1 VTSRA
6 LPGEAPSPRRKGFA
20 PERSGIVL
28 AGTIVLDIVHLI
40 DQWPTEEQI
49 AFIRQTIEAP
59 GGPPH
64 NAAAGLVKLGAP
76 FDVSL
81 ICIIGDDAAGDTFI
95 SIAKD
100 LGLDTSHVI
109 RVRGHNTDVAHVMT
123 SLATGKRTFFLRHG
137 ANRTLAAEQ
146 LLPREDTAR
155 IFYLGSPGLST
166 SMDGSDGW
174 RSALA
179 AARERGYKTCMELC
193 PVPPELQRAQTLP
206 CLPLL
211 DYFVINDSEA
221 EILSGLPV
229 TMNGHFSQNL
239 ALQAAQKLL
248 DLGVGELVSIHHPEG
263 AIALRKDGEHAYA
276 PSVNV
281 PKSEII
287 GTVGAGDAFYA
298 GMLFGI
304 HENWSLDQSLAL
316 ANAAA
321 ATSLHSATTSSSIR
335 PWTECLEYA
344 KAKGLR

>member
-1 VTSRA
+1 M
-6 LPGEAPSPRRKGFA
+6 
-20 PERSGIVL
+20 RSGIVL
-28 AGTIVLDIVHLI
+28 AGTIVLDIVHMVHK
-40 DQWPTEEQI
+40 WPEEEQI

-76 FDVSL
+76 FPVTM
-81 ICIIGDDAAGDTFI
+81 ICVVGDDAEADTFI
-95 SIAKD
+95 RIAGD

-109 RVRGHNTDVAHVMT
+109 RATGQRTDVTHVMT
-123 SLATGKRTFFLRHG
+123 SLATGKRTFFFSPG
-137 ANRTLAAEQ
+137 ANGTMTAEQ
-146 LLPREDTAR
+146 MLPPDDMGK
-155 IFYLGSPGLST
+155 IYYLGSPGISS
-166 SMDGSDGW
+166 SMDANDGW
-174 RSALA
+174 QSALT
-179 AARERGYKTCMELC
+179 AARKRGYKTAMELC

-229 TMNGHFSQNL
+229 NADGRFNAAL
-239 ALQAAQKLL
+239 AYAAAQALL
-248 DLGVGELVSIHHPEG
+248 DKGVGELVAIHHPEG
-263 AIALRKDGEHAYA
+263 AIALRSSGERAFA

-281 PKSEII
+281 PKDEII

-304 HENWSLDQSLAL
+304 HEDWPLDKSLAL

-335 PWTECLEYA
+335 PWAECLDYA
-344 KAKGLR
+344 RAKGLRA

>member
-1 VTSRA
+1 MT
-6 LPGEAPSPRRKGFA
+6 
-20 PERSGIVL
+20 RSGLVL
-28 AGTIVLDIVHLI
+28 AGTIVLDIVHMI
-40 DQWPTEEQI
+40 DQWPDEEQI

-76 FDVSL
+76 FPVSM
-81 ICIIGDDAAGDTFI
+81 ICVVGDDAAGDTFI
-95 SIAKD
+95 RIAGE
-100 LGLDTSHVI
+100 LGLDTSNVI
-109 RVRGHNTDVAHVMT
+109 RVKGHSTDVTHVMT
-123 SLATGKRTFFLRHG
+123 SLATGKRTFFFKPG
-137 ANRTLAAEQ
+137 ANGTISAQ
-146 LLPREDTAR
+146 QMLPHDYSGK
-155 IFYLGSPGLST
+155 IFYLGSPGIST
-166 SMDGSDGW
+166 SMDASDGW
-174 RSALA
+174 RHALRE
-179 AARERGYKTCMELC
+179 ARNRGFKTCMELC
-193 PVPPELQRAQTLP
+193 PVPPDLQRAQTLP

-211 DYFVINDSEA
+211 DYFIINDSEA

-229 TMNGHFSQNL
+229 TTDGRFNQSL
-239 ALQAAQKLL
+239 AQTAAQKLL
-248 DLGVGELVSIHHPEG
+248 DFGVHELVSIHHPEG
-263 AIALRKDGEHAYA
+263 AIALRKDGQHAHA

-304 HENWSLDQSLAL
+304 HENWSLEKSLAL

-344 KAKGLR
+344 KAKGLRG